1 MWSLRSQE
9 FKTNATLN
17 EGKEM
22 TVQINLKTLVTLL
35 PRSLGPVDEGLA
47 NIPDLEDGRRLHVVP
62 VLARE
67 RVNNLLL
74 GAFLA
79 GLQALQRKK

>member
-1 MWSLRSQE
+1 MN
-9 FKTNATLN
+9 NAMVV
-17 EGKEM
+17 E
-22 TVQINLKTLVTLL
+22 LL

-47 NIPDLEDGRRLHVVP
+47 NIPNLEDGGRLNVVP

-67 RVNNLLL
+67 RIDNLLL

-79 GLQALQRKK
+79 HLQALQRENRR

>member
-67 RVNNLLL
+67 RVHNLLL

>member
-1 MWSLRSQE
+1 MV
-9 FKTNATLN
+9 FKVTRIQDRRDTL
-17 EGKEM
+17 EGKRNDGADQFEKC
-22 TVQINLKTLVTLL
+22 ITLL

-79 GLQALQRKK
+79 GLQALKR

>member
-1 MWSLRSQE
+1 MHHSVAFITYSRGPCL
-9 FKTNATLN
+9 F
-17 EGKEM
+17 
-22 TVQINLKTLVTLL
+22 L

-47 NIPDLEDGRRLHVVP
+47 DFPNLEDGRRLHVVP

-67 RVNNLLL
+67 RVHNLLL

-79 GLQALQRKK
+79 GLEALRSEK

>member
-1 MWSLRSQE
+1 MRAAE
-9 FKTNATLN
+9 
-17 EGKEM
+17 
-22 TVQINLKTLVTLL
+22 LL

-47 NIPDLEDGRRLHVVP
+47 NIPDLEDGGRLHVVP

>member
-1 MWSLRSQE
+1 MVVE
-9 FKTNATLN
+9 
-17 EGKEM
+17 
-22 TVQINLKTLVTLL
+22 LL

-47 NIPDLEDGRRLHVVP
+47 NIPDLEDGGRLHVVP

-67 RVNNLLL
+67 RIDNLLL

-79 GLQALQRKK
+79 DLQALQRENWRYR

>member
-79 GLQALQRKK
+79 GLQALKR

>member
-1 MWSLRSQE
+1 MVVE
-9 FKTNATLN
+9 
-17 EGKEM
+17 
-22 TVQINLKTLVTLL
+22 LL

-47 NIPDLEDGRRLHVVP
+47 NIPDLEDGGRLHVVP

-79 GLQALQRKK
+79 YLQALQRKNWR